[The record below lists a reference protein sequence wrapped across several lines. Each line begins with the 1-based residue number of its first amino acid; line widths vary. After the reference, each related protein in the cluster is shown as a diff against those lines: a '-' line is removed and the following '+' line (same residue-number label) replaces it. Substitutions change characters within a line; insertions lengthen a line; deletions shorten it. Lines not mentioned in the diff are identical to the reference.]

1 MVNVNWEYKHQP
13 EVFENEEEKILF
25 AYNNIMDRCED
36 LERIIFD
43 TKKEID
49 RVETELSIN
58 SNDKT
63 LLRDIENLK
72 RTRDSLVAEKKVLL
86 EESKRLIAQMK
97 YE

>member
-1 MVNVNWEYKHQP
+1 
-13 EVFENEEEKILF
+13 
-25 AYNNIMDRCED
+25 MDRCED